1 MPTLRGRSHASRWG
15 TSQKGVQPKTNM
27 PRFIRGT
34 SRGSRRG
41 GRGRSYDALIKV
53 VVADNPTPPTEEMRG
68 DGVDSQDA
76 PTKEAVADNPTPKDE
91 ELPQGEV
98 PLEPEKEKGTPGQY
112 VYGSEDIRYKEK
124 TYDRT
129 YKKLSTR
136 VQAKRALS
144 RSSCTE
150 EAPQKSAQ
158 KTKYVEKVPP
168 KKKSQTKKAL
178 EKYCQLPIIGN
189 ANIPQNSGQFDL
201 LSQEGQLGFANHLME
216 RFVATLRAQPIMVI
230 NQFPATGEEFAEPMQ
245 TEDNSAPHQNR
256 QVNQWTQLAPKITQ

>member
-1 MPTLRGRSHASRWG
+1 MLQGGAHPQTGCN
-15 TSQKGVQPKTNM
+15 PKQTC
-27 PRFIRGT
+27 FIRGT
-34 SRGSRRG
+34 SRGSKIG

-53 VVADNPTPPTEEMRG
+53 VVADNPSPPTEEMSG
-68 DGVDSQDA
+68 DGVDSQEA

-168 KKKSQTKKAL
+168 KKKSQTTGDFIGKEIKKAL

-256 QVNQWTQLAPKITQ
+256 QVNQWTQLAPRITQ